1 MIHLSS
7 LLLVQAC
14 PWTSGPDLLQHP
26 LHQDVVQVILR
37 VTTSIHASIV
47 RAKLVTLCM
56 YFIVVHIAT
65 VMYCSIRQAVHKYL
79 VIRGI
84 CYLDIFPLSLFRLL
98 SQYQFIF

>member
-47 RAKLVTLCM
+47 IPAFDPDYDSAPLEFFAPMVMRLFEKPLNSI
-56 YFIVVHIAT
+56 YKRIA
-65 VMYCSIRQAVHKYL
+65 A
-79 VIRGI
+79 
-84 CYLDIFPLSLFRLL
+84 
-98 SQYQFIF
+98 